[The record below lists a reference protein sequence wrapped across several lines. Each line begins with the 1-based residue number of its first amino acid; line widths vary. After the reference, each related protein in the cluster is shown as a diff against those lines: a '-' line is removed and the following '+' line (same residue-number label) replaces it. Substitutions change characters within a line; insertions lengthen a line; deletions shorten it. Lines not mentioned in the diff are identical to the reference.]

1 LKGKSNNTT
10 KERRI
15 KTENLIVDT
24 SIILEDTEN
33 LKFLYENKNVNL
45 FINDIV
51 LKELN
56 KFKDESGTERG
67 ALARVF
73 FNAVDNAAHK
83 PISRADAEELG
94 IDPQL
99 NDKFYYLIARIEN
112 IEIPIYI
119 ISRRNYNISKV
130 WDMSDVSGLNDAKIQ
145 EIAEDYHLGI
155 RTNDRAF
162 KFLCRIEGLKAEGI
176 DKKKVE
182 NFNQMNFR
190 HDIGVKNIEDCKIE
204 VLKYIKE
211 NELYK
216 NVQLVIQEEKEQLNE
231 GKKPTKYK
239 TGKIKHALV
248 VSNIETNANIKK
260 IEFELYVKIL
270 DFDKEQYEGN
280 AILPLNTEQK
290 FYSSLLSDQSN
301 EVFAVHGAT
310 GSGKTLLALQMGVML
325 YKKGI
330 VDGIVYTRNTITAN
344 EKVAELGFR
353 KGSEEDKLNYFMYPI
368 YNAINFTIEKMIEKG
383 DNTYRLEDESQNQ
396 KGEATQQ
403 YMKDFNIETV
413 DIAHFRGITISK
425 KFIIVDES
433 QNTTDGMMK
442 LIGTR
447 VGEKGKIAFL
457 GDVNQVDHPFLS
469 KKRNGLL
476 SLMKKSEKDN
486 YVTSIKLVHTI
497 RSEISSWFDKNF

>member
-1 LKGKSNNTT
+1 MKNKSNTIT
-10 KERRI
+10 KERKI
-15 KTENLIVDT
+15 KKQNLIIDT

-56 KFKDESGTERG
+56 KFKDESNTERG

-73 FNAVDNAAHK
+73 FNAVDNASHK
-83 PISRADAEELG
+83 PLKSDEIEGLN
-94 IDPQL
+94 IDTQL
-99 NDKFYYLIARIEN
+99 NDKFYYLIAKIEN
-112 IEIPIYI
+112 MEIPIYI
-119 ISRRNYNISKV
+119 ISRRNYKVSKE

-145 EIAEDYHLGI
+145 EIAEDYKLTI
-155 RTNDRAF
+155 ITNDKAF
-162 KFLCRIEGLKAEGI
+162 KFLARIDGLKAEGV

-182 NFNQMNFR
+182 NFNQLNFR
-190 HDIGVKNIEDCKIE
+190 HDITVSNIENCKIE

-211 NELYK
+211 NELYR
-216 NVQLVIQEEKEQLNE
+216 NAQLIIYEEKTQINE
-231 GKKPTKYK
+231 GSKPTLYK
-239 TGKIKHALV
+239 TGKIKYALV
-248 VSNIETNANIKK
+248 VTNIDKNENINKLSFET
-260 IEFELYVKIL
+260 YVEIL
-270 DFDKEQYEGN
+270 DFDKDDYEGS
-280 AILPLNTEQK
+280 AIIPLNIEQK
-290 FYSSLLSDQSN
+290 FYSALLKNPNN

-310 GSGKTLLALQMGVML
+310 GSGKTLFALQMGIIMK
-325 YKKGI
+325 KKGL
-330 VDGIVYTRNTITAN
+330 VDGIIYTRNTITAN

-353 KGSEEDKLNYFMYPI
+353 KGSEDEKLNYFMYPI
-368 YNAINFTIEKMIEKG
+368 YNAINFTIEQMIKKG
-383 DNTYRLEDESQNQ
+383 DFKYQMEEGSQNH
-396 KGEATQQ
+396 KHEATEQ

-447 VGEKGKIAFL
+447 VGEGGKIAFL

-469 KKRNGLL
+469 RKRNGLL
-476 SLMKKSEKDN
+476 SLMKKSESDN
-486 YVTSIKLVHTI
+486 YVTSIKLIHTI
-497 RSEISSWFDKNF
+497 RSVVSSWFDKNF